1 MQSQTGGAKF
11 QEPQMTADGGYSIGC
26 NECVAKGHSFMIV
39 AGTRWGV
46 KEALKTHVQQRHD
59 RAGH

>member
-1 MQSQTGGAKF
+1 
-11 QEPQMTADGGYSIGC
+11 MTADGGYSIGC